1 MSAGCEHSD
10 SVLTVI
16 ILAVV
21 PSGDGAQ
28 VGAEVGQGEGQS
40 QLRSRTHSS
49 CKNSQKRSTL
59 TSELAGVGGLYMQ
72 ACVVAAW
79 AAGLPWAWGGGRGTV
94 RC

>member
-28 VGAEVGQGEGQS
+28 VGAE
-40 QLRSRTHSS
+40 
-49 CKNSQKRSTL
+49 
-59 TSELAGVGGLYMQ
+59 
-72 ACVVAAW
+72 
-79 AAGLPWAWGGGRGTV
+79 WGWGCRFQGRGGARGGPVSTEKQKTLILQKQPKKEHPNK
-94 RC
+94 